1 MQPLSILKHTHHLE
15 KKIFFLKALFIF
27 YYLTIPCGQLDLSSP
42 SVHSLS
48 SVQLFATP
56 WTAAHQASLSISNSW
71 SLFKL
76 TSIESMMPSNRL
88 ILFHPFCLLPAI
100 FPSIRV
106 FSSESVLRIRW
117 PKDWSFSFRISPS
130 NEYSGLISFR
140 MDWLDLLAVQGT
152 LKSLFQHH
160 SSKASILPCS
170 SYFMIQLSHT
180 FFLVSKIIADGEC
193 SQKLKDCYSLA
204 GKL

>member
-15 KKIFFLKALFIF
+15 KKISFLKALFIF
-27 YYLTIPCGQLDLSSP
+27 YYLTIPCGLLYLSFP
-42 SVHSLS
+42 SVQSLS

-56 WTAAHQASLSISNSW
+56 WTAARQASLSITKSRS
-71 SLFKL
+71 SPKPICIKSV
-76 TSIESMMPSNRL
+76 TPSNHL

-106 FSSESVLRIRW
+106 FSSELVLRIRW
-117 PKDWSFSFRISPS
+117 QSFSFRISPS
-130 NEYSGLISFR
+130 SEYSGLISFR

-152 LKSLFQHH
+152 LKSLLQHH
-160 SSKASILPCS
+160 SSKASILPRS
-170 SYFMIQLSHT
+170 AYFMIQLSHT
-180 FFLVSKIIADGEC
+180 FFLISKIIADGEC